1 MSVSTIILFCFFFT
15 FSLRI
20 KQLIFQSFLVIVGH
34 VSWKN
39 VFHDLV
45 SYAIIFRYCKQRA
58 KIYL

>member
-58 KIYL
+58 KFYL